1 MNPRW
6 LGAEQNRRRSAN
18 IASDE
23 GNDHPGVGMEELT
36 GLDARFLYSETPTA
50 HMHTLKIAVVDLA
63 QRPAPLTHDDFV
75 AIMADRLDRLPTLRR
90 RAVPIPYGLGHPVWI
105 EDPDFEIRQH
115 LHWRRIDAP
124 GSDRQ
129 LAEVIADVA
138 GRQLSRDRPLWDLT
152 VVEGLAGNRMA
163 FVMKL
168 HHSLA
173 DGGAAELMLENAFVL
188 DDADAYVQPPR
199 PEPVP
204 SGQELLRHAARSGAR
219 RVGGLPNFTKRTVS
233 GLTEARRARR
243 RTDVD
248 LPVPFSSPR
257 TSLNR
262 SLDAARTFAMT
273 SMPLDDLLAVKRDAD
288 VTFNDVFLAL
298 CGGALRRHLAR
309 RGELPATTLVAGV
322 PMATSAG
329 GGHRSGNHVDNL
341 MLPLGTD
348 IAEPGER
355 LRRIHDAAVAARA
368 VREALGPE
376 LMEYR
381 AGLTPP
387 LYGIGI
393 RLWTRSGLA
402 SRTRPPINLVASNV
416 RGPDR
421 RLGLD
426 GTVMTELYS
435 MGPILEGIGLNI
447 TAWSYVDR
455 LHVSV
460 LGCPASL
467 PDPWA
472 LIDDLLAAGRE
483 LGIGCEPVQG

>member
-1 MNPRW
+1 M
-6 LGAEQNRRRSAN
+6 RRSAN

-23 GNDHPGVGMEELT
+23 GDDRTGVAMEELT

-50 HMHTLKIAVVDLA
+50 HMHTLKIAVVDLT
-63 QRPAPLTHDDFV
+63 QRASPMTPDDFV
-75 AIMADRLDRLPTLRR
+75 AIMDDRLDRLPTLRR

-105 EDPDFEIRQH
+105 EDPDFEIRAH
-115 LHWRRIDAP
+115 LHWRRLDPP
-124 GSDRQ
+124 GSDRE
-129 LAEVIADVA
+129 LAAVVADVA
-138 GRQLSRDRPLWDLT
+138 GRPLGRDRPLWDLT
-152 VVEGLAGNRMA
+152 VVEGLADDRMA

-168 HHSLA
+168 HHCLA
-173 DGGAAELMLENAFVL
+173 DGGAAEVMLENAFVL
-188 DDADAYVQPPR
+188 DDAEAFVQPR
-199 PEPVP
+199 HPEPVP
-204 SGQELLRHAARSGAR
+204 SRRELLRHAASSGAR
-219 RVGGLPNFTKRTVS
+219 RLAGLPDFTKRTVT
-233 GLTEARRARR
+233 GLAEARRARSS
-243 RTDVD
+243 TDVD

-257 TSLNR
+257 TSLNP

-273 SMPLDDLLAVKRDAD
+273 SMPLGDLLAVKREAD

-298 CGGALRRHLAR
+298 CGGALRRHLVR
-309 RGELPATTLVAGV
+309 REELPMATLVAGV

-348 IAEPGER
+348 IADPGAR
-355 LRRIHDAAVAARA
+355 LRRIHEATVAARA

-402 SRTRPPINLVASNV
+402 GRTRPPINLVASNV

-421 RLGLD
+421 LLGVD
-426 GTVMTELYS
+426 ETVMTELYS

-455 LHVSV
+455 LFVSV

-472 LIDDLLAAGRE
+472 LVDDLQGAAGE
-483 LGIGCEPVQG
+483 LGIGRDAAQG